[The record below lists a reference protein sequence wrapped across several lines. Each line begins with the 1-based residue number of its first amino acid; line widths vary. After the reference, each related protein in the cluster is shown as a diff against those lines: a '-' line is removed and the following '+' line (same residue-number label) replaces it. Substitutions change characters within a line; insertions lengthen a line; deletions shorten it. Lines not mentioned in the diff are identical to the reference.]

1 MTKILSLQSDK
12 DKVCRIGTVID
23 FSWKSDQTWTVVK
36 THYPQTKFVHS
47 QIIDNDD
54 DILLAMINS
63 DGAKPGKLAISF
75 EDLERQR
82 QEEEQK
88 RKEEEAKKRLEEEKR
103 LFAEA
108 RKSMVCPQDVESL
121 FACMC

>member
-1 MTKILSLQSDK
+1 
-12 DKVCRIGTVID
+12 
-23 FSWKSDQTWTVVK
+23 
-36 THYPQTKFVHS
+36 
-47 QIIDNDD
+47 
-54 DILLAMINS
+54 MINS

-88 RKEEEAKKRLEEEKR
+88 RKEEEAKRRLEEEKR

-108 RKSMVCPQDVESL
+108 RKSMVGQ
-121 FACMC
+121 